1 MNWKDLESL
10 PPELRS
16 SVMEHFEEPQEHEEE
31 VYGFICERVSPAIP
45 FIDLL
50 ESQVDKALVMKYGLA
65 KCEEIGFIPIFHHG
79 IRLVCAVTRP
89 WSGRVIN
96 QIRELFFDS
105 VRIVATTPTRFERCL
120 AHVKK
125 DAVSLAKA
133 QVKKAAP
140 IKELQWGISRND
152 SILVQDMIRNA
163 HAMGAS
169 DVHLEPMRD
178 RLSVRF
184 RINGVLVPQEPVEK
198 GFMTSVMDGVK
209 DMATLPTNERSTLRS
224 ARFSMDIT
232 PGYTIDLRVE
242 KGPISGNQET
252 IVMRIL
258 DSENI
263 QKNAGKLPFPD
274 NLNAT
279 FMDCLNA
286 QNGLIIMTGP
296 TGSGKTTT
304 LYRALTSLD
313 LSQKKVVTI
322 EDPIEYP
329 LDKVV
334 QMQVDVKND
343 VTFTTALRSF
353 VRMDPDVIMVGE
365 IRDTETANLALSAS
379 NTGHLVLTTMH
390 TNDAVGVIPRLQEF
404 EMSRQEIQ
412 STLSLAVAQRLIKSL
427 CDGCRYELELTKGQM
442 KHFEHYNIEAPQKL
456 SKGSGC
462 PHCNNSGVAGRQ
474 AIFEFFRMNDDMR
487 ELLCTDSTVQ
497 EIKAANFKLFPNLV
511 VSALDAISRGITD
524 YETVRDYETQMS
536 MFVD

>member
-1 MNWKDLESL
+1 MNWTDLESL

-16 SVMEHFEEPQEHEEE
+16 LVMENFTNPLEHEED
-31 VYGFICERVSPAIP
+31 VYGLICERVTPAIP

-50 ESQVDKALVMKYGLA
+50 ESQVDQALVVKYGLER
-65 KCEEIGFIPIFHHG
+65 CEEIGFLPIFHHD
-79 IRLVCAVTRP
+79 IRLVCVVTQP

-96 QIRELFFDS
+96 QIREIFFDS
-105 VRIVATTPTRFERCL
+105 VRIVATTPTRFKRCVE
-120 AHVKK
+120 HVQK
-125 DAVSLAKA
+125 DAEKLTRA
-133 QVKKAAP
+133 QVKKAAT
-140 IKELQWGISRND
+140 IKELQWGLSRNE
-152 SILVQDMIRNA
+152 SLLVQDMIRNA

-169 DVHLEPMRD
+169 DIHLEPMRD
-178 RLSVRF
+178 RLAVRF

-198 GFMTSVMDGVK
+198 GFMVSVLDGVK

-224 ARFSMDIT
+224 ARFSIDIT

-252 IVMRIL
+252 IVMRLL

-313 LSQKKVVTI
+313 LSRKKVLTI

-334 QMQVDVKND
+334 QMQVDAKND

-365 IRDTETANLALSAS
+365 IRDSETANLALSAS
-379 NTGHLVLTTMH
+379 NTGHLVLSTMH
-390 TNDAVGVIPRLQEF
+390 TNDAVGVIPRLQDF
-404 EMSRQEIQ
+404 GMTRQEIQ
-412 STLSLAVAQRLIKSL
+412 STLSLAVAQRLIKSM
-427 CDGCRYELELTKGQM
+427 CEKCKYQLELSLGQQRHFKHYGLDVPTKM
-442 KHFEHYNIEAPQKL
+442 C
-456 SKGSGC
+456 KGSGC
-462 PHCNNSGVAGRQ
+462 AECNNSGVAGRQ
-474 AIFEFFRMNDDMR
+474 AIFEFFRMSDEMR
-487 ELLCTDSTVQ
+487 VLLCTDSTIQ
-497 EIKAANFKLFPNLV
+497 DIKQANQQVFPNLV
-511 VSALDAISRGITD
+511 VSALDAAARCITD
-524 YETVRDYETQMS
+524 YETVRDYETHMS
-536 MFVD
+536 NFLD